1 MKYLLDTCVLSEFV
15 KTTPEVRVLEW
26 INARVESDLYVAAM
40 TLAELRRG
48 VARLPAS
55 RRKTD
60 LGVWLEQLQAGFA
73 ERILPFTG
81 ETAAYW
87 GEMCARVEAGGR
99 TMAAFDSIIAAT
111 AVEHGLVLVT
121 RNDRDFMAALPVVF
135 NPWEITASSP
145 SAE

>member
-15 KTTPEVRVLEW
+15 KTAPEAKVLAW
-26 INARVESDLYVAAM
+26 INARAENDLYVAAM
-40 TLAELRRG
+40 SLAELRRG

-60 LGVWLEQLQAGFA
+60 LATWLEQLQAGFA
-73 ERILPFTG
+73 DRILPFTR

-87 GEMCARVEAGGR
+87 GEMCASVEAGGR
-99 TMAAFDSIIAAT
+99 TMAAFDSIIATT

-121 RNDRDFMAALPVVF
+121 RNDRDFVAALPVVF
-135 NPWEITASSP
+135 NPWAIT
-145 SAE
+145 

>member
-1 MKYLLDTCVLSEFV
+1 MSYLLDTCVLSEFV
-15 KTTPEVRVLEW
+15 KTTPEARVLTW
-26 INARVESDLYVAAM
+26 INARAESDLYVSAM
-40 TLAELRRG
+40 TLAELWRG

-60 LGVWLEQLQAGFA
+60 LGAWLEQLQAGFA
-73 ERILPFTG
+73 DRTMPFTS

-135 NPWEITASSP
+135 NPWEITANSP
-145 SAE
+145 QPE

>member
-1 MKYLLDTCVLSEFV
+1 VKYLLDTCVLSEFV
-15 KTTPEVRVLEW
+15 KTVPEAKVLAW
-26 INARVESDLYVAAM
+26 INVRDENDLYVAAM
-40 TLAELRRG
+40 SLAELRRG

-60 LGVWLEQLQAGFA
+60 LTAWLEQLEAGFA
-73 ERILPFTG
+73 DRILPFTS

-135 NPWEITASSP
+135 NPWEITANSP
-145 SAE
+145 PAE

>member
-15 KTTPEVRVLEW
+15 KAAPEARVLAW
-26 INARVESDLYVAAM
+26 INARAENDLYVAAM
-40 TLAELRRG
+40 SLAELRRG

-55 RRKTD
+55 RRKTK
-60 LGVWLEQLQAGFA
+60 LTAWLEQLQAGFA
-73 ERILPFTG
+73 DRILPFSS

-87 GEMCARVEAGGR
+87 GEMCARGEAGGR

-121 RNDRDFMAALPVVF
+121 RNDRDFMVALPLVF
-135 NPWEITASSP
+135 NPWEIKANSSP
-145 SAE
+145 SE